1 MDPSRIS
8 QVKHLY
14 EVERLSMRQIA
25 RELRMCQK
33 TVSRII
39 TGKKRP
45 KKAHQPRVLAPY
57 LGLIEEWYRKTPP
70 LKATQ
75 VYEHLRDYGYT
86 GKYTAVS
93 TYTRPFRRRR
103 VSYHELEFLPGAVAQ
118 VDWMEANLSL
128 RQGLRLRL
136 HPRLVEISL
145 REVLSPLV
153 HGVLFGRPHRSLQ
166 GDQGGGTGELVR

>member
-45 KKAHQPRVLAPY
+45 KKPPKPTVLAPY
-57 LGLIEEWYRKTPP
+57 LRLIEEWYARRP

-75 VYEHLRDYGYT
+75 VYEHLRNYGYT
-86 GKYTAVS
+86 GKYTEILSIVGDGLFS
-93 TYTRPFRRRR
+93 RRI
-103 VSYHELEFLPGAVAQ
+103 P
-118 VDWMEANLSL
+118 LS
-128 RQGLRLRL
+128 
-136 HPRLVEISL
+136 I
-145 REVLSPLV
+145 
-153 HGVLFGRPHRSLQ
+153 F
-166 GDQGGGTGELVR
+166 